1 MLVKGATG
9 RIIVAL
15 VAAVFGRKPVTSRL
29 QCMCDRGFT
38 FNIAW
43 YLHQGSFYLKG
54 LTDISVLDYV
64 IISMVFSGM

>member
-9 RIIVAL
+9 RMIVAL
-15 VAAVFGRKPVTSRL
+15 IAAVFGRKPVASRL

-43 YLHQGSFYLKG
+43 YLHQGCFY
-54 LTDISVLDYV
+54 
-64 IISMVFSGM
+64 